1 MSLCCRSGSV
11 GRLGQGGLAED
22 GAAGIGEL
30 KSIGRGRHA
39 DLVKPGT
46 GIAAALQVLN
56 QFPEAVA
63 QQAPRKLVLADPQ
76 VGAIEAEPA
85 GPEQPLAAG
94 LGPAIGGT
102 KNGIRF
108 PARQRVLDA
117 VPA

>member
-1 MSLCCRSGSV
+1 MSLCCRPGSV

-22 GAAGIGEL
+22 GAA
-30 KSIGRGRHA
+30 A
-39 DLVKPGT
+39 V
-46 GIAAALQVLN
+46 QVPN

-76 VGAIEAEPA
+76 AGAIEAEPA